1 MFGFGAPKL
10 PDDPVKMAL
19 LTTGLSML
27 ASGDPQ
33 QTIKA
38 LPQVMGAALQAR
50 EQRKYRKAQM
60 DFEKQKF
67 DLQKQAAD
75 LKMQEYRRQQAMR
88 ENLMRM
94 LGLGGSQQPAA
105 PNLAQPAPGAISG
118 PAVPSGAPTPQAPQV
133 AQAPQMPAQTP
144 PVAVG
149 SMAGAADQQAGRQVE
164 EFRRQNP
171 DAFAR
176 VIEAIRQAPPEVRA
190 MYANNPDLLSRTL
203 NKATMKAAGLA
214 GSGSGS
220 GSGSSSR
227 KPKFVTLKTP
237 DGSYATIDVA
247 TPEGY
252 ERAQQLTQ
260 AGAYA
265 ITPKEAPP
273 DKSGNVLREQYA
285 KSFSKFAD
293 EVGKQRETVSTL
305 ETMAQMVASDPSA
318 YTGAGA
324 TAVHQLKRAVKAA
337 TGIDVGGTTRE
348 EVYSKLSNQLVFNRI
363 GSLGQGFSDADRKFM
378 TEMMP
383 SLTTGKDA
391 LFKMLAVNKLM
402 YDAARE
408 RKYFIENYVASG
420 NGDILKAEI
429 EWNKAN
435 KDKRHITPERIA
447 EVEKAYQEQFKFQK
461 PQSAVQN
468 VMSSVEGVEGKI
480 EAGAGKLNDKME
492 AAYSDLAS
500 RYNITR
506 DEFEKWVSEGK
517 IRIGR

>member
-33 QTIKA
+33 QTMRA

-118 PAVPSGAPTPQAPQV
+118 PAAPSGAPAPQAPQV
-133 AQAPQMPAQTP
+133 APQMPAQTP

-149 SMAGAADQQAGRQVE
+149 SMGGAAGQQAGRQVE

-171 DAFAR
+171 DVFSR
-176 VIEAIRQAPPEVRA
+176 VIGAIKQAPPEVRS
-190 MYANNPDLLSRTL
+190 MYANNPDLLFKTL

-214 GSGSGS
+214 SSGAG
-220 GSGSSSR
+220 
-227 KPKFVTLKTP
+227 KPQFVTLKTP
-237 DGSYATIDVA
+237 DGKYATIDVA

-252 ERAQQLTQ
+252 KRAQQLTQ

-265 ITPKEAPP
+265 ITPKEASP

-324 TAVHQLKRAVKAA
+324 SAVHQLKRAVKAA

-348 EVYSKLSNQLVFNRI
+348 EVYSKLANQLVFNRI
-363 GSLGQGFSDADRKFM
+363 GSLGQGVSDADRKFM
-378 TEMMP
+378 NEMMP
-383 SLTTGKDA
+383 GLTTGKDA

-408 RKYFIENYVASG
+408 RKDFIENYVDSG
-420 NGDILKAEI
+420 KGDILKAEI
-429 EWNKAN
+429 EWNKMN
-435 KDKRHITPERIA
+435 KDRRYITPERIA
-447 EVEKAYQEQFKFQK
+447 EVEKAYKEQFKFQK

-468 VMSSVEGVEGKI
+468 VMSSVKDVEGKI
-480 EAGAGKLNDKME
+480 ESGAGKWNDKME

-500 RYNITR
+500 RYNIRR